1 MHLFLHGLNKGLIII
16 KNEKM
21 KNYKKYLLL
30 FLTTFVILTLMTG
43 EAYAQDSTE
52 EVSVI
57 KKLKPVKNTFGSGFI
72 MDNQSVM
79 VPVKGT
85 LEMAIQHRFG
95 TVDNGKKDFYG
106 IFAPSNIRI
115 GLSYAPVNK
124 LLVGAGI
131 TKERMQVDLFAK
143 YALLYQT
150 SSTMPV
156 SVTYFGNAVIDAR
169 DKSNFRNEVDRF
181 SYFNQLIIARKIS
194 EKFSA
199 QVAPSFSWFNNVEAY
214 VDSKG
219 VIQEKMHNYHFAISA
234 AGRYKI
240 SEKSSI
246 TAGYD
251 QPLTQHPTN
260 NPHPNICFGF
270 ETTTSSHAFQVF
282 ASNYSGIV
290 PQSNNMFNQNDYT
303 KGEFVIGFNITHL
316 WNF

>member
-1 MHLFLHGLNKGLIII
+1 
-16 KNEKM
+16 M
-21 KNYKKYLLL
+21 KNYKKITLRFLASFFLVMLIGLKL
-30 FLTTFVILTLMTG
+30 F
-43 EAYAQDSTE
+43 AQDSTE
-52 EVSVI
+52 APVV
-57 KKLKPVKNTFGSGFI
+57 KKVKPVKNTFGSILI

-79 VPVKGT
+79 VPIKGT

-95 TVDNGKKDFYG
+95 TVDNGRKDLYG

-115 GLSYAPVNK
+115 GLSYSPLNK
-124 LLVGAGI
+124 LLVGAGM
-131 TKERMQVDLFAK
+131 TKERMQVDLFGK
-143 YALLYQT
+143 YSLFVQT
-150 SSTMPV
+150 PGIIPV
-156 SVTYFGNAVIDAR
+156 SVTYFSNVVIDAR
-169 DKSNFRNEVDRF
+169 DKSNFLNAVDRYSF
-181 SYFNQLIIARKIS
+181 FNQLIIARKIS

-199 QVAPSFSWFNNVEAY
+199 QVAPSFTWYNNVAAY

-219 VIQEKMHNYHFAISA
+219 NIQEEMHNYHFAVSV

-240 SEKSSI
+240 SEKSAI

-282 ASNYSGIV
+282 ASNYYGIV

-303 KGEFVIGFNITHL
+303 KGQFVIGFNITHL

>member
-1 MHLFLHGLNKGLIII
+1 
-16 KNEKM
+16 M
-21 KNYKKYLLL
+21 KNYKKIILRFLASFFLVMLMGIKL
-30 FLTTFVILTLMTG
+30 F
-43 EAYAQDSTE
+43 AQDSTE
-52 EVSVI
+52 SPVA
-57 KKLKPVKNTFGSGFI
+57 KRAKPVKNTFGSILI

-79 VPVKGT
+79 VPIKGT
-85 LEMAIQHRFG
+85 LEFAIQHRFG
-95 TVDNGKKDFYG
+95 TVDNGRKDLYG
-106 IFAPSNIRI
+106 IFAPSNIRLA
-115 GLSYAPVNK
+115 LSYSPINK

-131 TKERMQVDLFAK
+131 TKERMQVDMFGK
-143 YALLYQT
+143 YALFVQT
-150 SSTMPV
+150 PGIIPV
-156 SVTYFGNAVIDAR
+156 SVTYFGNVVIDAR
-169 DKSNFRNEVDRF
+169 DKSNFLNGVDRL

-194 EKFSA
+194 EKFSV

-219 VIQEKMHNYHFAISA
+219 IIEKKMNNYHFAVSV

-251 QPLTQHPTN
+251 QPLTQHLTN

-282 ASNYSGIV
+282 AGNYYGIV

-303 KGEFVIGFNITHL
+303 KGQFVIGFNITHL